1 MLFKDQL
8 DFVTQ
13 HIKKNKLRVFMTILA
28 ATMGCAFL
36 IVLAS
41 VGFGLQESLRNE
53 ILSNETVTKI
63 QVYGD
68 KQLTEEQV
76 QEIKKMEHVE
86 TVLETISVNASAQ
99 SFFEDRDTTSNLIL
113 SDMQDFEQVNGKLA
127 KGRYPTKSNE
137 IVVGYHFAQTL
148 LNDTERDVIAEKS
161 KKAEAEG
168 TYYDGSEEGY
178 KESLLGKNIDLSLVP
193 PHTGTNDETQ
203 KMSYTIVGVMEKPS
217 YDWMVDNA
225 IHMDKEQKAVLA
237 ENLSTDSN
245 MAEDELFYSEFNIY
259 ADTLEN
265 VKPILEKLKD
275 KGYSVFSVT
284 EQLEQMNV
292 FFLVLKI
299 GLIFVGTIAVLI
311 ASIGIF
317 NTMTMAVTERTREIG
332 VLKAIGGASPKL
344 IQRLF
349 LMESTFI
356 GIFGTLIAVVI
367 SYAISFAAN
376 AALPLILKA
385 ATGGEEAFATN
396 DITFSLIPWQLVI
409 IAAAISVGVAMIS
422 GYRPARKATKIDV
435 IQALRQEL

>member
-76 QEIKKMEHVE
+76 QEIKNLDHVE
-86 TVLETISVNASAQ
+86 TVLETISVNASAH
-99 SFFEDRDTTSNLIL
+99 SFFGDRDTTSNLIL

-127 KGRYPTKSNE
+127 KGHYPTKPNE
-137 IVVGYHFAQTL
+137 IVVGYHFGQTL
-148 LNDTERDVIAEKS
+148 LNEAERNIIGEKS

-178 KESLLGKNIDLSLVP
+178 KESLIGKNIEFSLVA
-193 PHTGTNDETQ
+193 HTGTNNETQ
-203 KMSYTIVGVMEKPS
+203 KMVYTIVGVMEKPS

-225 IHMDKEQKAVLA
+225 IHMDKAQKSVLA
-237 ENLSTDSN
+237 ENIPANSDIK
-245 MAEDELFYSEFNIY
+245 EEELFYSEFNIY

-265 VKPILEKLKD
+265 VKPILEKLKG
-275 KGYSVFSVT
+275 KGYSVYSVT
-284 EQLEQMNV
+284 EQLDQMNV

-332 VLKAIGGASPKL
+332 VLKAIGASPKL

-356 GIFGTLIAVVI
+356 GIFGTFIAVVI
-367 SYAISFAAN
+367 SYAISFGAN

-385 ATGGEEAFATN
+385 ATGEEAFATN
-396 DITFSLIPWQLVI
+396 DIIFSLIPWQLVI
-409 IAAAISVGVAMIS
+409 IAAAISIGVAMIS

>member
-13 HIKKNKLRVFMTILA
+13 HIKKNKLRVFMTVLA

-41 VGFGLQESLRNE
+41 VGFGLQDSIRNE
-53 ILSNETVTKI
+53 ILSDEKVTKI
-63 QVYGD
+63 QVHGND
-68 KQLTEEQV
+68 QFTEEQIN
-76 QEIKKMEHVE
+76 EIKNIEHVE
-86 TVLETISVNASAQ
+86 TILETITVNASAH
-99 SFFEDRDTTSNLIL
+99 SFFEDRDTDSELYVAN
-113 SDMQDFEQVNGKLA
+113 MHNFEQVNGKLE
-127 KGRYPTKSNE
+127 KGKYPTKPNE
-137 IVVGYHFAQTL
+137 IIVGYHFAQSL
-148 LNDTERDVIAEKS
+148 VNDAERKIIEEKN

-168 TYYDGSEEGY
+168 TFYNGSEEGY
-178 KESLLGKNIDLSLVP
+178 KDSLIGKEIELALMPRID
-193 PHTGTNDETQ
+193 GAKET
-203 KMSYTIVGVMEKPS
+203 KKTKYTIVGVMKKPS
-217 YDWMVDNA
+217 YDWMINNS
-225 IHMDKEQKAVLA
+225 IYMDTEQKPMLA
-237 ENLSTDSN
+237 TTLAATDVK
-245 MAEDELFYSEFNIY
+245 EDDMFYSEFNIF
-259 ADTLEN
+259 ADSMEN
-265 VKPILEKLKD
+265 VKPILDKLKD

-284 EQLEQMNV
+284 EQLDQMNV

-332 VLKAIGGASPKL
+332 VLKAIGASPKL

-356 GIFGTLIAVVI
+356 GIIGTLIAVAISYVI
-367 SYAISFAAN
+367 SFVAN
-376 AALPLILKA
+376 ATLPLILEA
-385 ATGGEEAFATN
+385 ATGEDAFSKN
-396 DITFSLIPWQLVI
+396 DIIFSLIPGQLVL
-409 IAAAISVGVAMIS
+409 IASAISIGVAMIS

>member
-13 HIKKNKLRVFMTILA
+13 HIKKNKLRVFMTVLA

-41 VGFGLQESLRNE
+41 VGFGLQDSIRNE
-53 ILSNETVTKI
+53 ILSDEKVTKI
-63 QVYGD
+63 QVYGND
-68 KQLTEEQV
+68 QFTEEQIN
-76 QEIKKMEHVE
+76 EIKNIEHVE
-86 TVLETISVNASAQ
+86 TVLETITVNASAH
-99 SFFEDRDTTSNLIL
+99 SFFESRDTQSELYVAN
-113 SDMQDFEQVNGKLA
+113 MHDFEQVNGKLA
-127 KGRYPTKSNE
+127 EGKYPTKPNE

-148 LNDTERDVIAEKS
+148 VNDAERKIIEEKS
-161 KKAEAEG
+161 KKAELEG
-168 TYYDGSEEGY
+168 TFYNGSEEGY
-178 KESLLGKNIDLSLVP
+178 KDSLIGKEIELALMP
-193 PHTGTNDETQ
+193 RTEGAKETA
-203 KMSYTIVGVMEKPS
+203 KMKYTIVGVMKKPS
-217 YDWMVDNA
+217 YDWMINNS
-225 IHMDKEQKAVLA
+225 IYMDTEQKPMLA
-237 ENLSTDSN
+237 TKLAATGNVK
-245 MAEDELFYSEFNIY
+245 EDDMFYSEFNIF
-259 ADTLEN
+259 ADSMEN
-265 VKPILEKLKD
+265 VKPILDKLKD
-275 KGYSVFSVT
+275 KGYSVYSIT
-284 EQLEQMNV
+284 EQLNQMNV

-332 VLKAIGGASPKL
+332 VLKAIGASPKL

-356 GIFGTLIAVVI
+356 GIIGTLIAVAI
-367 SYAISFAAN
+367 SYMISFVAN

-385 ATGGEEAFATN
+385 ATGEDAFSKN
-396 DITFSLIPWQLVI
+396 DITFSLIPWQLVL
-409 IAAAISVGVAMIS
+409 IASAISIGVAMIS

>member
-1 MLFKDQL
+1 MLFKDQI

-41 VGFGLQESLRNE
+41 VGFGLQESLRND

-63 QVYGD
+63 QIYGD
-68 KQLTEEQV
+68 NQFTEEQV
-76 QEIKKMEHVE
+76 QEIKKLDHVE
-86 TVLETISVNASAQ
+86 TVLETINVNASAQ
-99 SFFEDRDTTSNLIL
+99 SFLGDRETASTLTL

-127 KGRYPTKSNE
+127 EGRYPTKPNE

-148 LNDTERDVIAEKS
+148 LNEKERDIIEEKS

-178 KESLLGKNIDLSLVP
+178 KESLIDKNIELSLVP
-193 PHTGTNDETQ
+193 QTGTNENSP

-217 YDWMVDNA
+217 YDWMVDNS
-225 IHMDKEQKAVLA
+225 IHMDKAQKSVLV
-237 ENLSTDSN
+237 ENLSTDS
-245 MAEDELFYSEFNIY
+245 ASKEDELFYSEFNIY

-275 KGYSVFSVT
+275 KGYSVYSVT
-284 EQLEQMNV
+284 EQLDQMNV

-332 VLKAIGGASPKL
+332 VLKAIGASPKL

-349 LMESTFI
+349 LMESTVI
-356 GIFGTLIAVVI
+356 GILGTLIAVAI

-385 ATGGEEAFATN
+385 ATGEDAFATN

-409 IAAAISVGVAMIS
+409 IAAAISIGVAMIS

>member
-13 HIKKNKLRVFMTILA
+13 HIKKNKLRVFMTVLA

-41 VGFGLQESLRNE
+41 VGFGLQDSIRNE
-53 ILSNETVTKI
+53 ILSNEKVTKI
-63 QVYGD
+63 QVFGND
-68 KQLTEEQV
+68 KFTEDQIH
-76 QEIKKMEHVE
+76 EIKGIEHVE
-86 TVLETISVNASAQ
+86 TVLETITVNASAH
-99 SFFEDRDTTSNLIL
+99 SFFEGRDTQSSL
-113 SDMQDFEQVNGKLA
+113 SVANMHDFEQVNGKLA
-127 KGRYPTKSNE
+127 EGKYPTKPNE

-148 LNDTERDVIAEKS
+148 VNDAERKIIEEKS

-168 TYYDGSEEGY
+168 TYYNGSEEGY
-178 KESLLGKNIDLSLVP
+178 KDSLIGKEIELSLMP
-193 PHTGTNDETQ
+193 PIDGAEETE
-203 KMSYTIVGVMEKPS
+203 KMKYTIVGVKKKPS
-217 YDWMVDNA
+217 YDWMIDSSVY
-225 IHMDKEQKAVLA
+225 MDTEQKPMLA
-237 ENLSTDSN
+237 TNLAATGKVK
-245 MAEDELFYSEFNIY
+245 EDDMFYSEFNIF
-259 ADTLEN
+259 ADSMEN
-265 VKPILEKLKD
+265 VKSILDKLKD
-275 KGYSVFSVT
+275 KGYSVYSVT
-284 EQLEQMNV
+284 EQLDKMNV

-332 VLKAIGGASPKL
+332 VLKAIGASPKL

-356 GIFGTLIAVVI
+356 GIVGTLIAVAISYVI
-367 SYAISFAAN
+367 SFVAN

-385 ATGGEEAFATN
+385 ATGEDAFGRN
-396 DITFSLIPWQLVI
+396 EITFSLIPWQLVL
-409 IAAAISVGVAMIS
+409 IASAISIGVAMIS

>member
-13 HIKKNKLRVFMTILA
+13 HIKKNKLRVFMTVLA

-41 VGFGLQESLRNE
+41 IGFGLQDSIRNE
-53 ILSNETVTKI
+53 ILSDEKVTKI
-63 QVYGD
+63 QVHGD
-68 KQLTEEQV
+68 GQFTDEQID
-76 QEIKKMEHVE
+76 EIKAIEHVE
-86 TVLETISVNASAQ
+86 TVLETVTVNASAH
-99 SFFEDRDTTSNLIL
+99 SFFENRDTNGNLFVTN
-113 SDMQDFEQVNGKLA
+113 MKDFERVTGKLSEG
-127 KGRYPTKSNE
+127 KYPTKANE
-137 IVVGYHFAQTL
+137 IIVGYHFGQTL
-148 LNDTERDVIAEKS
+148 LNDAERDVIQDKN

-168 TYYDGSEEGY
+168 TYYDGHEEGY
-178 KESLLGKNIDLSLVP
+178 KDSLIGKEIEMSLLPNTSEA
-193 PHTGTNDETQ
+193 TETE
-203 KMSYTIVGVMEKPS
+203 KKKYTIVGVTKKPS
-217 YDWMVDNA
+217 YDWMIDNA
-225 IHMDKEQKAVLA
+225 VYMDTQQQAVLA
-237 ENLSTDSN
+237 TNMSTTGNLQ
-245 MAEDELFYSEFNIY
+245 ADEMFYSEFNIF
-259 ADTLEN
+259 ADSMEN
-265 VKPILEKLKD
+265 VKPILEKLKE

-284 EQLEQMNV
+284 EQLEQLDV

-332 VLKAIGGASPKL
+332 VLKAIGASPKL

-356 GIFGTLIAVVI
+356 GLLGTLIAVVI
-367 SYAISFAAN
+367 SYVISFAAN
-376 AALPLILKA
+376 VVLPLILKA
-385 ATGGEEAFATN
+385 ATGEDAFSTN

-409 IAAAISVGVAMIS
+409 IASAISIGVAMIS